1 LHYIY
6 DHNFRRYLT
15 ALALFESYT
24 KQLLCYLECI
34 NKVCPSKIV
43 AHILEFYEPKK
54 RRPSIRELM
63 NEILIPLLD
72 IVKGATFIVDGLD
85 ECSQREIQSVLAEF
99 RKILTNPSCQVFI
112 SCREGVDVLRGIPG
126 SVRIRITPDDTRA
139 DMVLFVDHEIEAMQ
153 YERPITDKQEVL
165 EYIKQELLKKADRM

>member
-1 LHYIY
+1 
-6 DHNFRRYLT
+6 
-15 ALALFESYT
+15 
-24 KQLLCYLECI
+24 
-34 NKVCPSKIV
+34 
-43 AHILEFYEPKK
+43 
-54 RRPSIRELM
+54 M

-72 IVKGATFIVDGLD
+72 IVKGVTFIVDGLD

-126 SVRIRITPDDTRA
+126 SVRIRITPDDTKA
-139 DMVLFVDHEIEAMQ
+139 DMVLFVDHEIETMQ